1 MYIRPLIFDR
11 DVVGSKQITERVMC
25 AFLHVYDRKKSDY
38 YIGDKVEEEE
48 ESNLKIY
55 DVTSKLLMFDPDVGG
70 IKQMRR
76 LNL

>member
-1 MYIRPLIFDR
+1 
-11 DVVGSKQITERVMC
+11 
-25 AFLHVYDRKKSDY
+25 VYDRKKSDY
-38 YIGDKVEEEE
+38 YIGDKLEEEE

>member
-1 MYIRPLIFDR
+1 
-11 DVVGSKQITERVMC
+11 MC
-25 AFLHVYDRKKSDY
+25 VLHVYDRKKSDY
-38 YIGDKVEEEE
+38 YIGDKVVVEEE

>member
-1 MYIRPLIFDR
+1 
-11 DVVGSKQITERVMC
+11 MC
-25 AFLHVYDRKKSDY
+25 VFACVRQKKNHY

>member
-1 MYIRPLIFDR
+1 
-11 DVVGSKQITERVMC
+11 MC

-38 YIGDKVEEEE
+38 YIGDKVVVEEEE

-76 LNL
+76 LNF